1 MPPEAIM
8 GVAAERGIAKKFHG
22 TKRDVKLDRKS
33 CDESI
38 SSYPEFSLSEEI
50 YFSDVALTH
59 TLLSLVSTTDYS
71 KQWNRSALGE
81 CIWFLDHNKPIHIRL
96 VENIGAPTE

>member
-8 GVAAERGIAKKFHG
+8 GVAAERGTANKFHE

-33 CDESI
+33 CDESL

-50 YFSDVALTH
+50 YFSDCPH
-59 TLLSLVSTTDYS
+59 TDTAVTCVYNGLL
-71 KQWNRSALGE
+71 
-81 CIWFLDHNKPIHIRL
+81 
-96 VENIGAPTE
+96 